1 MSQTVEEQLSALLDN
16 ELPVEEE
23 DLLFRRL
30 EKNPEYRVVL
40 GRYSLMRELI
50 VSSDTGPV
58 SLRLS
63 ERVRLALQNDDVPV
77 DTVMS
82 SKGRWSG
89 AGNALLRFGAVATVV
104 GIALV
109 AFVNLEDDSAG
120 GRTIASVDPGLSYSV
135 PEIRADHRVIE
146 PNRLTSY
153 LVSHG
158 EFSNAFSRR
167 VMDSHIVRVTPQ
179 TVAWENDYD
188 FR

>member
-58 SLRLS
+58 EPRLS

-77 DTVMS
+77 DSVMP
-82 SKGRWSG
+82 SKDRSG
-89 AGNALLRFGAVATVV
+89 AGASLLRFGAVATVV

-109 AFVNLEDDSAG
+109 AFVNLDYDTG
-120 GRTIASVDPGLSYSV
+120 GGQTIASVDPGLSYSV